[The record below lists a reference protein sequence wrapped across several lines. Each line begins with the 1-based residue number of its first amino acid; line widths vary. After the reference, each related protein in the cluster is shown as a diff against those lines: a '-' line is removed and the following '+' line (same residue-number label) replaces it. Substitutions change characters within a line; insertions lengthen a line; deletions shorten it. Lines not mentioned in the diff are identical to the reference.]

1 MENRLSLVGIVAY
14 SFENDIDLDD
24 WIVDYCSRND
34 GYISDQEENYLYMKE
49 DLQQFIKGADAA
61 HTDAA

>member
-1 MENRLSLVGIVAY
+1 MLFRSIVAY

-34 GYISDQEENYLYMKE
+34 GYISDQAENFLHMKNYL
-49 DLQQFIKGADAA
+49 QRFINGADAA